1 MSSANT
7 VSPDGKYIIQKVVGE
22 INAELAMQYNHESH
36 ALGRQLGIRR
46 YLVDLTEC
54 HNTDSVRG
62 NYGFA
67 YKDMPT
73 DEGVD
78 RLARVALL
86 AAVEDHSHDFV
97 VIVTRNAGLNV
108 SLFRDRD
115 EAIRHLL
122 AE

>member
-1 MSSANT
+1 MSSTNT
-7 VSPDGKYIIQKVVGE
+7 VSSDGKYIIQKIVGE

-54 HNTDSVRG
+54 HNTDSVLG

-73 DEGVD
+73 DERMD

-86 AAVEDHSHDFV
+86 AAAEDHSHDFV
-97 VIVTRNAGLNV
+97 VVVTRNAGLNV